1 MNKPPDHL
9 QQTISK
15 TAIAALKWNAAA
27 IMSHFQ
33 SQRGTPPLAG
43 TTCSSPQFTA
53 MDARLFELCSVSDN
67 LTDEVS
73 KPESANSGSKLLHD
87 IAQEMIRLNNRIMK
101 SLIDCVPS
109 VLCRRN
115 TIPPK
120 RSARYWIFYFSGRLQ
135 TGTLQ
140 AKIRSMQET
149 SVSSAT
155 EEEYNFRRETTRQRV
170 FHEKGNAD

>member
-9 QQTISK
+9 QQRMSK

-33 SQRGTPPLAG
+33 SQQGTSLLAG
-43 TTCSSPQFTA
+43 TTCPSLQFTA

-67 LTDEVS
+67 LMNEVS
-73 KPESANSGSKLLHD
+73 RPEPATSGFTPLHD

-109 VLCRRN
+109 VSCRRN
-115 TIPPK
+115 TIHPM
-120 RSARYWIFYFSGRLQ
+120 RSAPSWIIHFCGRLQ
-135 TGTLQ
+135 TDTLR
-140 AKIRSMQET
+140 AKIQSMQET